1 MRRSV
6 VQAIRW
12 KIFSMVRIVFVP
24 ALIFVLSMAFTL
36 VSGFAQNQK
45 PANKGESKEQPI
57 RVNADKL
64 ISNSEKKYAEFIG
77 DVKAYQ
83 GDAVI
88 TSDRIRIYYEG
99 NLLNPDKDKKSS
111 DQTAIKRIV
120 ATGNVDFVS
129 EQYTAKTD
137 KMEYDFATQILV
149 LTGDNSTIT
158 MDKNSIVGSKI
169 TYYRADGRFKV
180 EGGPDK
186 RINATFFS
194 DGKVSDMLGSG
205 ESKKEN

>member
-1 MRRSV
+1 M
-6 VQAIRW
+6 QAIRW
-12 KIFSMVRIVFVP
+12 KFFSIARILFVS
-24 ALIFVLSMAFTL
+24 ALIFVLSIALTF

-45 PANKGESKEQPI
+45 PANKGEPTGQPI
-57 RVNADKL
+57 RITADKL
-64 ISNSEKKYAEFIG
+64 ISNSKKKYAEFIG

-88 TSDRIRIYYEG
+88 TSDRIRLYYEG
-99 NLLNPDKDKKSS
+99 NLLNSDKNKKSS
-111 DQTAIKRIV
+111 EQNAIKRIV

-137 KMEYDFATQILV
+137 KMEYDFTTQILV
-149 LTGDNSTIT
+149 LTGDNSTVT

-194 DGKVSDMLGSG
+194 DGKFSDVLGTG
-205 ESKKEN
+205 ESESKSKE

>member
-1 MRRSV
+1 M
-6 VQAIRW
+6 
-12 KIFSMVRIVFVP
+12 
-24 ALIFVLSMAFTL
+24 L
-36 VSGFAQNQK
+36 
-45 PANKGESKEQPI
+45 
-57 RVNADKL
+57 
-64 ISNSEKKYAEFIG
+64 
-77 DVKAYQ
+77 
-83 GDAVI
+83 
-88 TSDRIRIYYEG
+88 TSDTIRIYYEG
-99 NLLNPDKDKKSS
+99 DLLNADNNKKASK
-111 DQTAIKRIV
+111 QTAIRRIV

-149 LTGDNSTIT
+149 LTGNNSTVT

-194 DGKVSDMLGSG
+194 DGKFSDVLGTG
-205 ESKKEN
+205 ESESKSKEWWPAGVVSHKYIIEVESDFWLKLIPRI

>member
-1 MRRSV
+1 LA
-6 VQAIRW
+6 QIL
-12 KIFSMVRIVFVP
+12 FVS
-24 ALIFVLSMAFTL
+24 ALIFALSTVLATVTGL
-36 VSGFAQNQK
+36 AQNQK
-45 PANKGESKEQPI
+45 PPTKGGATGQPI
-57 RVNADKL
+57 RVTADKL

-88 TSDRIRIYYEG
+88 TSDSIRIYYEG
-99 NLLNPDKDKKSS
+99 NLLNPDQSQKSS
-111 DQTAIKRIV
+111 EQTAIKKIV
-120 ATGNVDFVS
+120 ATGNVEFVS
-129 EQYTAKTD
+129 QQYTAKTD
-137 KMEYDFATQILV
+137 KMEYDFVTQILV
-149 LTGDNSTIT
+149 LTGDGSTVT

-194 DGKVSDMLGSG
+194 DGKVSDMLGGG
-205 ESKKEN
+205 EPKTKSKE

>member
-1 MRRSV
+1 M
-6 VQAIRW
+6 QAIRW
-12 KIFSMVRIVFVP
+12 KIFAMVRILLVS
-24 ALIFVLSMAFTL
+24 ALTFVLSMTFAH

-45 PANKGESKEQPI
+45 PANKGEPTEQPI
-57 RVNADKL
+57 KVSADKL

-88 TSDRIRIYYEG
+88 TSDSLRIYYEG
-99 NLLNPDKDKKSS
+99 NLLDTDKNKKSTE
-111 DQTAIKRIV
+111 QTAIKRIV

-137 KMEYDFATQILV
+137 KLEYDFTTQILV